1 MSTPMFES
9 LHSLCDSRLHL
20 SRRNLLTAAGGS
32 LFLSPLAAQLARADA
47 EAKAGKSGDAS
58 RPKSVIMIW
67 LEGGPS
73 QLETFDPHPGGK
85 IGGQV
90 KAIPTSVKGIEF
102 ADTLP
107 QLAEQMH
114 HAALIRSVTG
124 KEGDHE
130 RAVYNIKTG
139 YRPEPTLLHPSL
151 GAIVCHEFE
160 GGADIPRHVS
170 ILPGGAPARG
180 GYLGAQYD
188 AFKIGDPANPVPDV
202 KPLVDQQRYD
212 TRVADLMNIAEKK
225 FAQRR
230 LQNSDA
236 QRTLHAATTQRAI
249 TMMSSDQLDA
259 FDVSKESKT
268 IREPFGDVPF
278 GRGCLAAV
286 RLIEVGVRCVEITLS
301 GWDSHID
308 NHSLQSSA
316 CAALDG
322 SAAALIRLLAERNL
336 LETTLVVIGG
346 EFGRTPTINA
356 VDGRD
361 HWPHGFSILLAGCG
375 LRKGVVHGETA
386 GDKDLNP
393 EKPTDG
399 VKSPVTVADVHATIM
414 QAVGIDYKK
423 EIDTPIGR
431 PMFFSEG
438 KPIES
443 VLA

>member
-1 MSTPMFES
+1 MSTI
-9 LHSLCDSRLHL
+9 LHSLCDARVHW

-32 LFLSPLAAQLARADA
+32 LFLSPLAARLARADE
-47 EAKAGKSGDAS
+47 EAKAGKAGDPA

-90 KAIPTSVKGIEF
+90 KAIQSSANGIEI

-114 HAALIRSVTG
+114 QAVLIRSVTG

-130 RAVYNIKTG
+130 RAVYNVKTG

-151 GAIVCHEFE
+151 GAIVCHELE
-160 GGADIPRHVS
+160 GGADIPRHIS
-170 ILPGGAPARG
+170 ILPGGSPARG

-202 KPLVDQQRYD
+202 RPLVDQPRYD
-212 TRVADLMNIAEKK
+212 TRVDDLMNIAEKK
-225 FAQRR
+225 FARRR

-249 TMMSSDQLDA
+249 TMMSSDQLGA
-259 FDVSKESKT
+259 FDVSQEPKNV
-268 IREPFGDVPF
+268 REPFGDSSF
-278 GRGCLAAV
+278 GRGCLAAI

-301 GWDSHID
+301 GWDSHIN

-322 SAAALIRLLAERNL
+322 SAAALMRLLAERDL
-336 LETTLVVIGG
+336 LETTMVVIGG
-346 EFGRTPTINA
+346 EFGRTPIINA
-356 VDGRD
+356 AEGRD
-361 HWPHGFSILLAGCG
+361 HWPHGFSIMLAGCG

-386 GDKDLNP
+386 GDKDLDP

-399 VKSPVTVADVHATIM
+399 VKSAVTVADVHATIM
-414 QAVGIDYKK
+414 KAVGVDYKK

-443 VLA
+443 LIA